1 MRAFSFFFSRVFLAG
16 FPVSFS
22 FSSSSLSPSL
32 LFLLLFSFSSSSS
45 SLSLTSA
52 SSSPLFASNFKQQHQ
67 KNQGAITHD
76 ADGHTS
82 IAGAAAVEIETE
94 RDARELVGRAAAA
107 RASAATAMND
117 VSSRSHAVF
126 ALRITGRN
134 EASGTR
140 LKGSLNLVDLAG
152 SERLARSLAAG
163 DRARETCAINKSLS
177 ALGDVFAALSARSAH
192 IPYRNSK
199 LTWLLAPCLGGSGKT
214 LMFVNVAPDAA
225 SAGESLCSLRFA
237 AKVNGVETQAKGG
250 AKRAVGVIVA
260 LVGEQRR
267 RRRRRGREQQEEGG
281 CGGGARCGA
290 QEIERGRRE
299 RQGKRK

>member
-1 MRAFSFFFSRVFLAG
+1 M
-16 FPVSFS
+16 
-22 FSSSSLSPSL
+22 
-32 LFLLLFSFSSSSS
+32 
-45 SLSLTSA
+45 
-52 SSSPLFASNFKQQHQ
+52 
-67 KNQGAITHD
+67 
-76 ADGHTS
+76 
-82 IAGAAAVEIETE
+82 ETE
-94 RDARELVGRAAAA
+94 QDAERLVARAAAA

-177 ALGDVFAALSARSAH
+177 ALGDVFAALATKSSH

-250 AKRAVGVIVA
+250 AKRAVGAIGLPSLA
-260 LVGEQRR
+260 AA
-267 RRRRRGREQQEEGG
+267 GG
-281 CGGGARCGA
+281 SSDGGGVGGGEGA
-290 QEIERGRRE
+290 GN
-299 RQGKRK
+299 KRKAVAAAAPAAAAARKK

>member
-1 MRAFSFFFSRVFLAG
+1 
-16 FPVSFS
+16 
-22 FSSSSLSPSL
+22 
-32 LFLLLFSFSSSSS
+32 
-45 SLSLTSA
+45 
-52 SSSPLFASNFKQQHQ
+52 
-67 KNQGAITHD
+67 
-76 ADGHTS
+76 
-82 IAGAAAVEIETE
+82 
-94 RDARELVGRAAAA
+94 
-107 RASAATAMND
+107 MND

-163 DRARETCAINKSLS
+163 DRARETGAINKSLS
-177 ALGDVFAALSARSAH
+177 ARGDVFAALSARSAH

-260 LVGEQRR
+260 PSVSSD
-267 RRRRRGREQQEEGG
+267 
-281 CGGGARCGA
+281 GGGGGEGA
-290 QEIERGRRE
+290 SN
-299 RQGKRK
+299 KRKAAVAAVPAAARKK